1 MVGDSE
7 GRDSKVSDPGK
18 GCVARCTMTFGAK
31 LMTLQ
36 NDGVRVL
43 ARLHCTPIPNPGRCA
58 EVSCE
63 IRAAGGNKTR
73 IVICRGFGAFP
84 ESERVGGGLNNDFS
98 EQQGGADVYGKQV
111 CEGE

>member
-1 MVGDSE
+1 
-7 GRDSKVSDPGK
+7 
-18 GCVARCTMTFGAK
+18 MTFGAK

-43 ARLHCTPIPNPGRCA
+43 ARLHCTPITNPGRCA
-58 EVSCE
+58 EVPCE

-84 ESERVGGGLNNDFS
+84 ESERVGGLNNDFS
-98 EQQGGADVYGKQV
+98 EAAEWSRRVWRAGV
-111 CEGE
+111 